1 MQAGF
6 AQVDAGASREKATES
21 RWTGMDERGTDR
33 ELVAAFDEL
42 IEAAHEARQAAWI
55 APRGPRRDAL
65 DALFEFLR
73 VEAATLADAE
83 AAIFG
88 RSPDMVSPSE
98 QTSRNLI
105 ADAHDIPDAVV
116 PLLIE
121 RVEGVAGQL
130 RTRAERIEDSSLA
143 KVLRDIADG
152 LQTHTELLASADR
165 AGG

>member
-1 MQAGF
+1 M
-6 AQVDAGASREKATES
+6 ATEGEES
-21 RWTGMDERGTDR
+21 RMDERGTDR

-65 DALFEFLR
+65 DALFAFLR
-73 VEAATLADAE
+73 EKAATLADAE

-98 QTSRNLI
+98 QASRNLI
-105 ADAHDIPDAVV
+105 ADAHDTPDAVI

-121 RVEGVAGQL
+121 RVEGVAGGL
-130 RTRAERIEDSSLA
+130 RTRAARVGDSSIA
-143 KVLRDIADG
+143 KVLHEVADG
-152 LQTHTELLASADR
+152 LQTHVELLASANVLP
-165 AGG
+165 